1 MTYQLVGLG
10 TYKLDN
16 STCTQIVKS
25 GLEIGYRLIDTAQ
38 LYQNHSQVS
47 EGIKLSG
54 IPRTD
59 IFITSKIH
67 NSNIRKCKIA
77 ESIDLIK
84 KELDT
89 DYLDLILLHNPVK
102 NYEKAWV
109 ELINC
114 KEHLNIKHIGVSN
127 FYEPELDKIIGNTGI
142 IPWLSQIELNIFNQ
156 QKDLIE
162 YNNSKG
168 IITQAHTTLTRGN
181 LLNEPELIKFS
192 QINNYKP
199 VEIMYK
205 YVLDQG
211 IGILPTTLN
220 ILKLKSNYEILFND
234 KKIFTEKFIISN
246 SNTVNLFDKKILI
259 RSCFFFTTARIFVFF
274 KKIQKYKKFFLLFLY
289 YFFIRRFEDRSLH
302 YQE

>member
-246 SNTVNLFDKKILI
+246 SNTVNLFDKKI
-259 RSCFFFTTARIFVFF
+259 RF
-274 KKIQKYKKFFLLFLY
+274 Y
-289 YFFIRRFEDRSLH
+289 Y
-302 YQE
+302 